1 MECCLAACKY
11 VLLYCAQLMAT
22 ELVDADRT
30 ALFLV
35 DNKQEDLYAH
45 VFSVSL
51 GESEC
56 VERVMLE
63 SEPSSVED
71 YINQLDSTLREVV
84 SYNGKLV
91 RSNNCYTTTS

>member
-1 MECCLAACKY
+1 MH
-11 VLLYCAQLMAT
+11 VLVNANLHSGTQSTAT

-35 DNKQEDLYAH
+35 DSKREDLYAH

-84 SYNGKLV
+84 SYNGKHV
-91 RSNNCYTTTS
+91 RSNKYC

>member
-1 MECCLAACKY
+1 MT
-11 VLLYCAQLMAT
+11 T

-56 VERVMLE
+56 VERVILE